1 LYQESESSHG
11 CNDNKQ
17 KKLKKKGKL
26 VNDTAQKSTEMNNSV
41 QESKNINPT
50 KSDKS
55 IKTFTAG
62 EAGNAVS
69 AGPKAGRK
77 KRNRKKKPA
86 ANCVVDEHKVNPAKN
101 SGVDAVEGNTVGKN
115 SSRLA
120 NDDLIESSVQSL
132 AEDGNKRKRKNND
145 EGNGKMNSRDNAAV
159 ANSSKKLKTDDATC
173 ESHIPSAAFESY
185 RISQSMA
192 NNLRCMW
199 IFLTN
204 LKTDHTVRENSV
216 WGCQNPLILFDVLS
230 RMCLFNIQTQ
240 LN

>member
-41 QESKNINPT
+41 QVSKNINPT

-69 AGPKAGRK
+69 AGPKAGKK
-77 KRNRKKKPA
+77 KRNRKKKKPA
-86 ANCVVDEHKVNPAKN
+86 ANCVADGHNVNPAKN
-101 SGVDAVEGNTVGKN
+101 SSVDAVEGNTSKN

-132 AEDGNKRKRKNND
+132 TEDGNKRKRKNND
-145 EGNGKMNSRDNAAV
+145 EGNGKMNSKDNAAV

-192 NNLRCMW
+192 DNLRCMW

-204 LKTDHTVRENSV
+204 LITEHTVRENSV
-216 WGCQNPLILFDVLS
+216 WGVK
-230 RMCLFNIQTQ
+230 TH
-240 LN
+240 